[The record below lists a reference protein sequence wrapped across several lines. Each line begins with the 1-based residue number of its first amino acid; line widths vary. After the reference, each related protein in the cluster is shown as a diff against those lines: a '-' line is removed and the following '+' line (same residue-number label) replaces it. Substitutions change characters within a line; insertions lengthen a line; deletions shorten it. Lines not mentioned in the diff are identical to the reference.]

1 MIGVAQVA
9 RDGSCFRTRRIEA
22 LTRDADGN
30 ILLPRSPSR
39 VGGLQHLSS
48 IPSHLTII
56 PPHQMSNPVSNLDRV
71 VKEIADEMR
80 QRPDRGEVASYIP
93 ELARVDD
100 KAFGLVVIDAE
111 GNVAAGGDADT
122 PFSIQSISKVFTLTL
137 ALGKVGD
144 RLWRRVGREPS
155 GSAFN
160 SIVQLEVERGIPRN
174 PFINAGAIA
183 VTDLILSGHKPREA
197 LGEILRFMRFLAQD
211 TTITI
216 DEAVAASEQRT
227 GFRNAA
233 LANYMKS
240 FGVLENPVDYT
251 LGVYFH
257 HCAIAMSCRQLATA
271 GRFLAH
277 LGRDPSTGFS
287 VVQPERARRINA
299 VMLTCGHYDGS
310 GEFAYRVGLPGK
322 SGVGGGI
329 LAIAPGKASI
339 AVWSPGLDASGN
351 SHLGRIALEALT
363 KRMGWSIFGV

>member
-1 MIGVAQVA
+1 VP
-9 RDGSCFRTRRIEA
+9 D
-22 LTRDADGN
+22 
-30 ILLPRSPSR
+30 
-39 VGGLQHLSS
+39 
-48 IPSHLTII
+48 
-56 PPHQMSNPVSNLDRV
+56 LDQI
-71 VKEIADEMR
+71 VKEIAEEMA
-80 QRPDRGEVASYIP
+80 QRPDRGEVATYIP
-93 ELARVDD
+93 ELARVDP
-100 KAFGLVVIDAE
+100 KHFGIAVIDAD
-111 GNVAAGGDADT
+111 GHAAVGGDSDA

-137 ALGKVGD
+137 ALGKAGD

-160 SIVQLEVERGIPRN
+160 SIVQLEFERGVPRN

-183 VTDLILSGHKPREA
+183 VTDLILSGHQPREV
-197 LGEILRFMRFLAQD
+197 LGELLRFLRFLAD
-211 TTITI
+211 DPSITI
-216 DEAVAASEQRT
+216 DDAVAASEQRT

-240 FGVLENPVDYT
+240 FGVIENPVDHT

-257 HCAIAMSCRQLATA
+257 HCAIAMSCRQLAMA
-271 GRFLAH
+271 GRFLAYN
-277 LGRDPSTGFS
+277 GRNPSTGLS

-299 VMLTCGHYDGS
+299 LMLMCGHYDGS

-351 SHLGRIALEALT
+351 SHLGRIALEMLT
-363 KRMGWSIFGV
+363 RRLGWSVFGT